1 LDHRRDEDARIVLA
15 TPLPRAGGRRPDL
28 VERMLDAGALVDT
41 LETVSWSTLSVLRG
55 RIASVRVAD
64 ANIVDCRLR

>member
-1 LDHRRDEDARIVLA
+1 
-15 TPLPRAGGRRPDL
+15 
-28 VERMLDAGALVDT
+28 MLDAGALVDT